1 MIYNFYA
8 FQRFQEFKLN
18 TPSPNTNMS
27 DQNLKGQNIV
37 ALNEGNEDD
46 TATML

>member
-27 DQNLKGQNIV
+27 DQNPKNIV